1 MSDSNVQIEE
11 VYKRVPFFP
20 TNWEDY
26 NKCPVCNSVLKNG
39 KKMAKIYSNGELIE
53 EDVLLPLKICQ
64 TCDIGYGTPELIEY
78 IHTVYRKMH
87 INPMQ
92 LRKNDIGNGNVN
104 DIKLRIQMQNSFHNK
119 HKSKNGQ
126 YPEVDKLLGIIQKRK
141 DKQIK
146 GSLSKYMGISNV
158 EKNTIHKKNEEYN
171 VIPTDA
177 QIYVGNS
184 EQHVCLGK
192 MTGSVR
198 LTNRVLACKGKIYPC
213 NIKQCLRCK
222 KYFISPRDFYSNSSL
237 PDNYTYIEPANKVV
251 SISPHDFIVR
261 VNTNRCTSGG
271 HRLKDIKCS
280 VPLGLFSGG
289 VRRVEVPA
297 AYCYVCD
304 KYYILDEDYEMLKKK
319 GVVLCHI
326 DEKEEL
332 VKDYGY
338 DDCDFELNKESLLH
352 KIGYNVSATDNLL
365 CSKRW
370 YILESAVDFEILTR
384 EEICSHL
391 DYLIHRSKGR
401 LHYEDAISKWECDRT
416 HIANYRSN
424 ELETIK
430 AESISTKRRI

>member
-1 MSDSNVQIEE
+1 M
-11 VYKRVPFFP
+11 P
-20 TNWEDY
+20 TH
-26 NKCPVCNSVLKNG
+26 
-39 KKMAKIYSNGELIE
+39 
-53 EDVLLPLKICQ
+53 LLLQ
-64 TCDIGYGTPELIEY
+64 YG
-78 IHTVYRKMH
+78 
-87 INPMQ
+87 
-92 LRKNDIGNGNVN
+92 
-104 DIKLRIQMQNSFHNK
+104 
-119 HKSKNGQ
+119 
-126 YPEVDKLLGIIQKRK
+126 
-141 DKQIK
+141 K
-146 GSLSKYMGISNV
+146 GSLSKYMGISND
-158 EKNTIHKKNEEYN
+158 EKNTIHKKNEEHN

-280 VPLGLFSGG
+280 VPLVLFSGG

-304 KYYILDEDYEMLKKK
+304 KYYILDEDYKMLKKK

-352 KIGYNVSATDNLL
+352 KIGYL
-365 CSKRW
+365 
-370 YILESAVDFEILTR
+370 YIFWDRGDMFEADESNRVDYIR
-384 EEICSHL
+384 QS
-391 DYLIHRSKGR
+391 
-401 LHYEDAISKWECDRT
+401 RT
-416 HIANYRSN
+416 I
-424 ELETIK
+424 
-430 AESISTKRRI
+430 